1 MARILIA
8 LGGNALLQNGDARTY
23 ETQKERAY
31 KAFKLLNGVLEK
43 EDVII
48 THGNGPQVGDI
59 MARNEDSGELPPSM
73 PVHACGSMS
82 QGLIGE
88 MLLEAYEMVRA
99 ESGIGKI
106 ASVTLTRSL
115 VDSNDSA
122 FGNPTKPVGR
132 SYEKE
137 EALAIMKEKGWNMVE
152 TDRGWRRV
160 VPSPVPIDI
169 LEKDIIMN
177 NLSSG
182 FLPICT
188 GGGGIPVKKEG
199 NFYTGVDAVIDKDLA
214 SSVLAYLLEMD
225 ELIILTDVKNV
236 YINYGKTNQEPLE
249 NVSLEVAK
257 KYHDGGQFGK
267 GSMGPKVRAA
277 ILFLEHGGKIARI
290 GNLNEALAVV
300 RGESGTIITRN

>member
-59 MARNEDSGELPPSM
+59 MARNEDSGDLPPSM

-115 VDSNDSA
+115 VDSNDPA
-122 FGNPTKPVGR
+122 FENPTKPVGR

-137 EALAIMKEKGWNMVE
+137 EAIAIMKEKGWNMAE

-160 VPSPVPIDI
+160 VPSPVPTDI
-169 LEKDIIMN
+169 LEKDVIMN
-177 NLSSG
+177 NLSNG

-236 YINYGKTNQEPLE
+236 YINYGKVNQEALE
-249 NVSLEVAK
+249 KVSLEVAK
-257 KYHDGGQFGK
+257 KYHDEGQFGK
-267 GSMGPKVRAA
+267 GSMGPKVKAA

-300 RGESGTIITRN
+300 RGESGTIITQN

>member
-59 MARNEDSGELPPSM
+59 MARNEDSGDLPPSM

-115 VDSNDSA
+115 VDSNDPA

-137 EALAIMKEKGWNMVE
+137 EALAIMKEKGWNMAE

-160 VPSPVPIDI
+160 VPSPVPTDI
-169 LEKDIIMN
+169 LEKDVIMN
-177 NLSSG
+177 NLSNG

-236 YINYGKTNQEPLE
+236 YINYGKVNQEALE
-249 NVSLEVAK
+249 KVSLEVAK
-257 KYHDGGQFGK
+257 KYHDEGQFGK
-267 GSMGPKVRAA
+267 GSMGPKVKAA

-300 RGESGTIITRN
+300 RGESGTIITQN